1 MTRTALAW
9 LCCALPLAAQATIV
23 HPIAADLLTVGP
35 AGWRQRLGPTNLGS
49 LLASAAG
56 RELWSDGAEQ
66 IDGVWR
72 HLLGVEAAAFAT
84 ARQRL
89 LDYSGSV
96 QVQVRLVGEGRDP
109 RMLAA
114 VAFAPDGRTD
124 MTALATD
131 LRSLMA
137 RAAEQ
142 DWQVTKVGDRDV
154 QTISRGDEVLLAPW
168 LHEGRILLAMTPETE
183 LAAAHGYAL
192 ALEQPPAQRPDSP
205 AVWLRIDVSAI
216 RATMRDGRDA
226 DEMTALGADA
236 VHSLE
241 VLCGAAG
248 PHVFIEPRLV
258 FGDGDRGLLGALF
271 PAAKGPS
278 TFLTPAPT
286 AASWKAGHIDL
297 TALWIAGEKLVA
309 AFSGQEPAEIRK
321 ETVDELGIDPIDD
334 MLAFA
339 ATDYLLT
346 GAFEQV
352 IRGGPA
358 DVLFALRLRDD
369 AKFRTGFK
377 TMLDKSKPFLQREA
391 ATTHGEVEIWRYGG
405 MFTGDLL
412 LAVGEGMLVCAHGEG
427 AEAAIQARLD
437 AAGAK
442 KGTEAPVPTLPWP
455 DLVRYAPASGNGA
468 ALADVPLALKML
480 SVFGEILEEM
490 LPFPIDAL
498 TTLRDEEELE
508 RITAALREHHL
519 DRVRTLTGHDGTTW
533 RFRLLW

>member
-154 QTISRGDEVLLAPW
+154 Q
-168 LHEGRILLAMTPETE
+168 
-183 LAAAHGYAL
+183 
-192 ALEQPPAQRPDSP
+192 
-205 AVWLRIDVSAI
+205 
-216 RATMRDGRDA
+216 
-226 DEMTALGADA
+226 
-236 VHSLE
+236 
-241 VLCGAAG
+241 AG
-248 PHVFIEPRLV
+248 
-258 FGDGDRGLLGALF
+258 
-271 PAAKGPS
+271 
-278 TFLTPAPT
+278 
-286 AASWKAGHIDL
+286 
-297 TALWIAGEKLVA
+297 
-309 AFSGQEPAEIRK
+309 
-321 ETVDELGIDPIDD
+321 
-334 MLAFA
+334 
-339 ATDYLLT
+339 
-346 GAFEQV
+346 
-352 IRGGPA
+352 GGS
-358 DVLFALRLRDD
+358 
-369 AKFRTGFK
+369 RTG
-377 TMLDKSKPFLQREA
+377 QR
-391 ATTHGEVEIWRYGG
+391 HGDVHGNLRRGIGRGIGRASVWR
-405 MFTGDLL
+405 
-412 LAVGEGMLVCAHGEG
+412 
-427 AEAAIQARLD
+427 
-437 AAGAK
+437 
-442 KGTEAPVPTLPWP
+442 
-455 DLVRYAPASGNGA
+455 
-468 ALADVPLALKML
+468 
-480 SVFGEILEEM
+480 
-490 LPFPIDAL
+490 
-498 TTLRDEEELE
+498 
-508 RITAALREHHL
+508 
-519 DRVRTLTGHDGTTW
+519 GTTTP
-533 RFRLLW
+533 